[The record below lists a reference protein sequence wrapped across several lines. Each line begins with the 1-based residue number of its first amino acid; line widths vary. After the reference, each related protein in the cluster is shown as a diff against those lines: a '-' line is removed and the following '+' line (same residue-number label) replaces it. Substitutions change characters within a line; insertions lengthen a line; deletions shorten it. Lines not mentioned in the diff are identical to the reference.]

1 MRRLGLGIDLEKN
14 SQPYAIQG
22 QEYRRGDEKKGKE
35 RSGVV
40 GRKARDW
47 GGAL

>member
-1 MRRLGLGIDLEKN
+1 MVDLEKG
-14 SQPYAIQG
+14 QPYAIKG

-35 RSGVV
+35 RRIGVV